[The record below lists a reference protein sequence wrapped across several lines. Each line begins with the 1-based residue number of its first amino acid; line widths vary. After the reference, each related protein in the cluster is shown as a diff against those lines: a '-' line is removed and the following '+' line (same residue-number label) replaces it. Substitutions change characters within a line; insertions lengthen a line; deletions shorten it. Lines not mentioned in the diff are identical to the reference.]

1 MASVIQ
7 EIERLRAE
15 IQRHIHLYYVRNE
28 PELSDEA
35 YDALY
40 RRLEKLEN
48 DHPDLVT
55 PDSPT
60 QRVGPSPSSSLEP
73 AEHAVPMLSFANA
86 TNEEELREFDR
97 RVRSTLDQD
106 EVRYVCEP
114 KLDGLAVELVY
125 RDGRLVE
132 GSTRGDGQ
140 IGENVTAT
148 LRTVRSIPLRLF
160 SEEIP
165 IPALLEIRG
174 EVFIP
179 KRGFDELNRQRV
191 RDGLPA
197 FANARNLAAGTLRQL
212 DPRVAAQRPLS
223 MYCYD
228 IGRMEGGGIRTQ
240 RQLLETLPRYGLP
253 VNPRYA
259 LCTEIGQVISFYRAA
274 QQQRE
279 ELPYEADGIVVKVD
293 SFSQRRQLGAVSRS
307 PRWAIAGK
315 FRALTGTT
323 RLEGITVSVGRT
335 GTLTPVAILQPV
347 KIQGVTIASATL
359 HNEAEVHRKDLRV
372 GDTVLVERA
381 GDVIPRV
388 VRSFPELRTGTET
401 PFTMPRVCP
410 VCGSAVLHSEDEVAH
425 RCVNTECPARLKQS
439 LLHFTSKGAL
449 DVDGMGPK
457 LIAQL
462 VDTGLVRSLADLF
475 RLDSDALQSLERM
488 GPRSSTQLL
497 SALDNAKRQPM
508 DRLLFA
514 LGVPGI
520 GQHLALVLAQQFG
533 SIEAL
538 ARASEESLAAISEIG
553 PVTAHAV
560 ASYFAEPQNQ
570 EALCDLQRVGL
581 TVLPVRTEPSPRH
594 PLRNRRVVFTGTLAS
609 MTRAQ
614 AAERV
619 RSLGATV
626 TTTLS
631 SATDHLVAG
640 DNPGSKAVRAREM
653 GINILSEDEFLNL
666 LSTHE

>member
-7 EIERLRAE
+7 EIERLRTE
-15 IQRHIHLYYVRNE
+15 IRRHIHLYYVRNA

-40 RRLEKLEN
+40 RRLEQLERE
-48 DHPDLVT
+48 HPELVT

-60 QRVGPSPSSSLEP
+60 QRVGPPPSSSLEP
-73 AEHAVPMLSFANA
+73 VEHSVPMLSFANA
-86 TNEEELREFDR
+86 MEEEELREFDR
-97 RVRSTLDQD
+97 RVRSTLNQD
-106 EVRYVCEP
+106 EVQYVCEP

-125 RDGRLVE
+125 RDGRLVT
-132 GSTRGDGQ
+132 GSTRGDGR

-160 SEEIP
+160 SEELP
-165 IPALLEIRG
+165 IPSLLEVRG

-179 KRGFDELNRQRV
+179 KRGFDELNRQRR

-212 DPRVAAQRPLS
+212 DPGVAAQRPLT

-228 IGRMEGGGIRTQ
+228 IGRMEGDGIRTQ
-240 RQLLETLPRYGLP
+240 QHLLETLPRYGLP
-253 VNPRYA
+253 VNPRYT
-259 LCTEIGQVISFYRAA
+259 LCTEIEQVVAFYRTA

-279 ELPYEADGIVVKVD
+279 ELPYEADGIVVKVN

-315 FRALTGTT
+315 FRALTGITH
-323 RLEGITVSVGRT
+323 LEGITVSVGRT
-335 GTLTPVAILQPV
+335 GTLTPVAVLQPV
-347 KIQGVTIASATL
+347 KIQGVTISSATL
-359 HNEAEVHRKDLRV
+359 HNQEEVHRKDLRV

-388 VRSFPELRTGTET
+388 VRSFPELRTGNER
-401 PFTMPRVCP
+401 PFTMPRACP
-410 VCGSAVLHSEDEVAH
+410 VCGSAVLHSEDEIAH

-439 LLHFTSKGAL
+439 LLHFSSKGAL
-449 DVDGMGPK
+449 DIDGMGPK

-475 RLDSDALQSLERM
+475 RLDGEALQSLERM
-488 GPRSSTQLL
+488 GPKSSTQLL
-497 SALDNAKRQPM
+497 SALENAKRLPM

-520 GQHLALVLAQQFG
+520 GQHLSRVLAREFD
-533 SIEAL
+533 SLEAL
-538 ARASEESLAAISEIG
+538 ARAPERSLAAIPEIG
-553 PVTAHAV
+553 PVTAHAL
-560 ASYFAEPQNQ
+560 ASYFAEPRNQ
-570 EALCDLQRVGL
+570 EALRDLLRVGL
-581 TVLPVRTEPSPRH
+581 TVLSVGYGTSPRH
-594 PLRNRRVVFTGTLAS
+594 PLQSRRLVFTGTLVS

-619 RSLGATV
+619 RSLGGTV
-626 TTTLS
+626 TSTVS
-631 SATDHLVAG
+631 STTDHLVAG
-640 DNPGSKAVRAREM
+640 DNPGSKAARAREL
-653 GINILSEDEFLNL
+653 GISILSEDEFLNL
-666 LSTHE
+666 LSAHD